1 MKSEASVVIVR
12 QLCEVRGLCSHDMST
27 DSFVK
32 SEGSV
37 VMAVET
43 RDDVHMTARDVTHLL
58 LPWHARSRSPS
69 VTDPVSLCG
78 GRRR

>member
-27 DSFVK
+27 DSRLK

-37 VMAVET
+37 VMAVWT
-43 RDDVHMTARDVTHLL
+43 RDDVHMTVT
-58 LPWHARSRSPS
+58 
-69 VTDPVSLCG
+69 PV
-78 GRRR
+78 